1 MSFYK
6 SLLYKDFSDLT
17 ILYFNPIS
25 DKINVASHDY
35 DKLTE
40 QLSLDEAE
48 AASRRLRNLGK
59 TISNQALLQEAL
71 ERDGLVANK
80 KSRKDRQKL
89 EQEILRST
97 AESQNLLLINFNS
110 LFWIERF
117 LRSASLSLFLSNST
131 IVVKGCFLLQTK

>member
-25 DKINVASHDY
+25 DKINVVSHDY

-80 KSRKDRQKL
+80 KSRKDRQ
-89 EQEILRST
+89 QEILRST

>member
-25 DKINVASHDY
+25 DKINVVSHDY

-131 IVVKGCFLLQTK
+131 IVVKGCFFLQTK

>member
-25 DKINVASHDY
+25 DKINVVSHDY

-80 KSRKDRQKL
+80 KSRQDRQ
-89 EQEILRST
+89 QEILRST
-97 AESQNLLLINFNS
+97 AVNDSKNESLASPVMEAKEVESTTPVQSSSPELEV
-110 LFWIERF
+110 WDYEQ
-117 LRSASLSLFLSNST
+117 LREEYGF
-131 IVVKGCFLLQTK
+131 

>member
-25 DKINVASHDY
+25 DKINVVSHDY

>member
-25 DKINVASHDY
+25 DKINVVSHDY

-71 ERDGLVANK
+71 ERDGMVANK

>member
-25 DKINVASHDY
+25 DKINVVSHDY

-117 LRSASLSLFLSNST
+117 LRSASLSHSLQLPNILF
-131 IVVKGCFLLQTK
+131 

>member
-25 DKINVASHDY
+25 DKINVVSHDY

-110 LFWIERF
+110 LF
-117 LRSASLSLFLSNST
+117 
-131 IVVKGCFLLQTK
+131 